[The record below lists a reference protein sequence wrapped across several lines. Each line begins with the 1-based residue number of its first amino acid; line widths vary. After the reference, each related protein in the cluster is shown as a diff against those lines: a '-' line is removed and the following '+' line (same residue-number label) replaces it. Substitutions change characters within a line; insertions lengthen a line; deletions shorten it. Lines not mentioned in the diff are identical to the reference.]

1 MSVLFARTSD
11 GADIAF
17 SVMGDGPLLV
27 RSLGWFTNL
36 EMEDSSPIGARFWER
51 LAQRFTVVRYD
62 GRGMGLSSRY
72 ERGFSMATKLADLEA
87 VVDAVAKGESVSMLG
102 LSEGGATAVA
112 YAAQS
117 PQQVHALVLYGTF
130 MKFGRG
136 SDRSKRA
143 REQHDAM
150 VTLVEQG
157 WGIDNPMFRQMF
169 TATQMPTG
177 DLEQIAYF
185 DELQRAS
192 TSPPTAARFL
202 RSVFEIDVSEAA
214 TQVRAPTLVMHRR
227 GDQTIPW
234 RWGQQLASQIPD
246 AEFKMLGGDNHQVW
260 VGDEPEVEA
269 IVNAIS
275 AFIAPDAN
283 RAEHSG
289 GSVRPPSRGVVTI
302 LFSDVEASTELTD
315 RLGDVAARRL
325 LAVHDDITREALLR
339 HDGREIKTM
348 GDGFMATFA
357 SASAAIEC
365 AIALQGELEKRFAD
379 QAAPLRVRIGL
390 NSGEPIEED
399 DDLYG
404 AAVIQAARVMGHAAG
419 GEILV
424 TDTVRSLVAGKTF
437 QFEATGEHTLKG
449 FDEPVRLWQIDWHN
463 A

>member
-1 MSVLFARTSD
+1 VSVLFARTSD

-62 GRGMGLSSRY
+62 GRGMGLSSSY

-260 VGDEPEVEA
+260 VGDEPEVDA
-269 IVNAIS
+269 IVDAIS
-275 AFIAPDAN
+275 EFIAPDAN

-315 RLGDVAARRL
+315 RLGDVAARKL
-325 LAVHDDITREALLR
+325 LGVHDDITREALLR

-404 AAVIQAARVMGHAAG
+404 TAVIQAARVMGHAAG